1 MKQSVKHR
9 EIVKVGNNTA
19 LKVKDLLAVE
29 EPLEIRLGYGPS
41 ESRAQKTLAITMRT
55 PGHDEELVLGFLYS
69 ENIVTSANDILS
81 IKPCINKETRKIED
95 NVIRVEL
102 AEGFDVDLE
111 RLNRNF
117 YTTSS
122 CGVCGKAS
130 IELIETVCSSK
141 IPNTFQIS
149 KSVILELSQKLK
161 SDQLVFSVTGGIH
174 ATALFDEKG
183 KLELIQEDVGRH
195 NAFDKAVGKKL
206 LENSIPLNRNIG
218 LVSGRTSFE
227 LLQKA
232 AMAGLPILCAIGAP
246 SSLAVELAD
255 EFNITLVGFLKENSF
270 NIYTHPERILI

>member
-9 EIVKVGNNTA
+9 TVVKVSNDKA
-19 LKVKDLLAVE
+19 SEVDDLLAVE
-29 EPLEIRLGYGPS
+29 EPLEIRLGHGPS
-41 ESRAQKTLAITMRT
+41 GNRKQKTLAITMRT
-55 PGHDEELVLGFLYS
+55 PGNDEELVLGFLYS
-69 ENIVTSANDILS
+69 ENIINSKHDVLS
-81 IKPCINKETRKIED
+81 VKPCVNKETRELED

-102 AEGFDVDLE
+102 TEGFEVDLE

-130 IELIETVCSSK
+130 IELIETICSNQ
-141 IPNTFQIS
+141 IPNTFKVS
-149 KSVILELSQKLK
+149 KDVILELSKKLK

-174 ATALFDEKG
+174 ATAVFDETG

-206 LENSIPLNRNIG
+206 LENAIPLNKNIG

-232 AMAGLPILCAIGAP
+232 VMAGLPILCAIGAP
-246 SSLAVELAD
+246 SSLAVELAE
-255 EFNITLVGFLKENSF
+255 EFNITLIGFLKENRF
-270 NIYTHPERILI
+270 NIYSNPERIIT